1 MCIILVTLQSIF
13 SWAMFLTDW
22 TRVTLDRAEMLG
34 LNVVGHCG
42 VIRTLEATKATSPAA
57 ILLSHHVISYHF
69 RQI

>member
-1 MCIILVTLQSIF
+1 
-13 SWAMFLTDW
+13 MFLTDW

-42 VIRTLEATKATSPAA
+42 VIRTLEAAKATSPAA